1 MTYILKSIGLVV
13 IYVLAAKIGLTF
25 ATTSTGLTIIWPSGG
40 IALAVVLLGG
50 KRYLPAVFVGAL
62 LVGVMV
68 KAPPLFLWG
77 SALGNVLETTL
88 GYFLLRRYGDAK
100 HLNLNSIY
108 DLFLIISVGALIPAF
123 VSALFGPISL
133 LASGL
138 INSDM
143 LLTIMWRWW
152 RGDVLGIAFF
162 TPLILSFMRHRL
174 SLRYVTRFWEVL
186 ALWVLAIIV
195 GQMIFL
201 AWSPFELLDKPLGII
216 WIFPCIIW
224 AGLRTG
230 RRNTALIQLL
240 FMGQALA
247 SAHLKVGVFA
257 TEFVEYGL
265 SNFWMFAMML
275 ATSGMG
281 LAILAT
287 AQRHAARTIAQNA
300 WVFEVSHDGVIIV
313 DADNNITSVNAAFTD
328 ITGYTLDEVLGKNP
342 RILSSGRHEREFY
355 VEMWDTLDATGYWS
369 GEVWNRRKDGS
380 VYLEQISIHAI
391 TDVKGNVTSRLAIF
405 SDITL
410 KKATQDAITHQAQ
423 HDFLTNLP
431 NRLLFCDR
439 FNQQLAQAKR
449 HGIKFAVISMDLDD
463 FKPVNDNLGHAVGDD
478 LLIAVT
484 RRLSA
489 LVREIDTVSRFGG
502 DEFAILVSEVESIE
516 DVINLA
522 NKILVKLSEPF
533 ALNQHQVQVTVSL
546 GIAMYPDHG
555 VEMKEIMRSADD
567 ALYEAK
573 RNGRNQY
580 AIAVTR

>member
-1 MTYILKSIGLVV
+1 MTYFFKSIGLVA
-13 IYVLAAKIGLTF
+13 IYVLGAKLGFTF
-25 ATTSTGLTIIWPSGG
+25 AATSAGVTILWPSGG
-40 IALAVVLLGG
+40 IALAAVLLGG
-50 KRYLPAVFVGAL
+50 IRYLPAVFAGAL
-62 LVGVMV
+62 LAGVMV
-68 KAPPLFLWG
+68 DTSALFVW
-77 SALGNVLETTL
+77 SAALGNVLETTL
-88 GYFLLRRYGDAK
+88 GYVLLRRYGGAK

-108 DLFLIISVGALIPAF
+108 DLFLIIGVGALIPAF
-123 VSALFGPISL
+123 VSALFGSVSML
-133 LASGL
+133 GSGL
-138 INSDM
+138 IDSDM
-143 LLTIMWRWW
+143 LMTIMWRWW

-162 TPLILSFMRHRL
+162 TPLILSFLRHR
-174 SLRYVTRFWEVL
+174 SFFRNITRFWEIL
-186 ALWVLAIIV
+186 ALWGLAIAV
-195 GQMIFL
+195 GQMVFL
-201 AWSPFELLDKPLGII
+201 AWSPVASLGAPLGLV
-216 WIFPCIIW
+216 WIFPLVIW

-230 RRNTALIQLL
+230 RRNTGLIQLL

-247 SAHLKVGVFA
+247 SAYLKVGVFA
-257 TEFVEYGL
+257 YEFDVYGL
-265 SNFWMFAMML
+265 SNFWMYAMVLAISGMML
-275 ATSGMG
+275 AIM
-281 LAILAT
+281 AT

-300 WVFEVSHDGVIIV
+300 WVFEVSHDGVIIA
-313 DADNNITSVNAAFTD
+313 DANNNITSVNAAFTD
-328 ITGYTLDEVLGKNP
+328 ITGYTADEVLGKDP
-342 RILSSGRHEREFY
+342 RILASGRHEREFY
-355 VEMWDTLDATGYWS
+355 AEMWDTLNATGYWS

-380 VYLEQISIHAI
+380 VYLEEIAIHAI
-391 TDVKGNVTSRLAIF
+391 TDVKGNVCSRLAIF
-405 SDITL
+405 SDITQ

-439 FNQQLAQAKR
+439 FSQQLAQAKR

-463 FKPVNDNLGHAVGDD
+463 FKPVNDRLGHALGDD

-522 NKILVKLSEPF
+522 DKILAKLSEPF

-555 VEMKEIMRSADD
+555 VDMSTIMRSADN
-567 ALYEAK
+567 AMYEAK
-573 RNGRNQY
+573 RSGRNQY